1 LVSLALPVITVSEEP
16 MMGVSGVAAT
26 VGRWIDTGIKLPNPR
41 PSLDCVILV
50 RSSGVLAMGFPYVMF
65 HVEHVGAEK
74 MKGQRGNRIGEL
86 LIAAQTQIRQFTE
99 A

>member
-1 LVSLALPVITVSEEP
+1 
-16 MMGVSGVAAT
+16 
-26 VGRWIDTGIKLPNPR
+26 
-41 PSLDCVILV
+41 
-50 RSSGVLAMGFPYVMF
+50 MGFPYAMF